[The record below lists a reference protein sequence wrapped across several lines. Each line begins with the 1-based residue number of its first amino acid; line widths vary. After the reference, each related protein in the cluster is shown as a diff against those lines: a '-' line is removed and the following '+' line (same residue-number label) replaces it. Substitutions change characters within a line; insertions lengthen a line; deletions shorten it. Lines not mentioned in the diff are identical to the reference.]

1 MKKLIIAALAIAL
14 SFTTYAQGPGVQR
27 TNIKNHPRVNQVNK
41 RIDNQEKRIK
51 EERKEGEMTK
61 AEAKE
66 ARKNISE
73 INMQKKV
80 MRQEHNG
87 HLTKKDQ
94 KALNKELNQNSKE
107 IGK

>member
-1 MKKLIIAALAIAL
+1 
-14 SFTTYAQGPGVQR
+14 
-27 TNIKNHPRVNQVNK
+27 
-41 RIDNQEKRIK
+41 
-51 EERKEGEMTK
+51 MTK

-94 KALNKELNQNSKE
+94 KELNKELNKNSKE

>member
-1 MKKLIIAALAIAL
+1 MKKFIIAALAISL
-14 SFTTYAQGPGVQR
+14 GLTTFAQEPVNQAAKR
-27 TNIKNHPRVNQVNK
+27 HPRVHQVNK
-41 RIDNQEKRIK
+41 RIVNQQKRII

-66 ARKNISE
+66 ARQNLSE

-94 KALNKELNQNSKE
+94 KELNKELNKNSKE

>member
-1 MKKLIIAALAIAL
+1 MKKFIIAALAI
-14 SFTTYAQGPGVQR
+14 SFGLTSFAQGPATQTAQR
-27 TNIKNHPRVNQVNK
+27 HPRVQQVNK
-41 RIDNQEKRIK
+41 RIINQEKRIR

-66 ARKNISE
+66 ARKNLSE

-94 KALNKELNQNSKE
+94 KELNKELNKNSKE

>member
-1 MKKLIIAALAIAL
+1 MKKFIIAALAI
-14 SFTTYAQGPGVQR
+14 SFGLTTFAQEAVNQ
-27 TNIKNHPRVNQVNK
+27 TAQKHPRVHQVNK
-41 RIDNQEKRIK
+41 RIVNQEKRIK

-94 KALNKELNQNSKE
+94 KELNKELNKNSKE

>member
-1 MKKLIIAALAIAL
+1 MKKFIIAALAI
-14 SFTTYAQGPGVQR
+14 SFGLITFAQEPVTKTAQ
-27 TNIKNHPRVNQVNK
+27 KHPRVHQVNK
-41 RIDNQEKRIK
+41 RIVNQEKRIT

-80 MRQEHNG
+80 MRQENNG

-94 KALNKELNQNSKE
+94 KELNKELNKNSKE

>member
-1 MKKLIIAALAIAL
+1 MKKFIIAALAI
-14 SFTTYAQGPGVQR
+14 SFGLITFAQEPVTQAA
-27 TNIKNHPRVNQVNK
+27 KKHPRVHQVNK
-41 RIDNQEKRIK
+41 RIVNQQKRII

-66 ARKNISE
+66 ARKNLSE

-94 KALNKELNQNSKE
+94 KELNKELNKNSKE